1 MLNLPSMPNI
11 ILSTIA
17 FFVALWYFHRRLDE
31 SDIPKGMT
39 RSILV
44 FTLATVVSFGV
55 GAAVDWVFNKGSG
68 APQAAHAGVTQQPMV
83 GSDGQE

>member
-1 MLNLPSMPNI
+1 MPNI

-31 SDIPKGMT
+31 SGISKGMT

-44 FTLATVVSFGV
+44 FILASIVSFGV

-68 APQAAHAGVTQQPMV
+68 APQAAHASAAQQPALS
-83 GSDGQE
+83 GDGQE